1 MPSIRTLS
9 FVLICSLLS
18 AGCQSGS
25 VVAVPPP
32 KCPVPPAP
40 EAWVM
45 QKVEPTLTR
54 DLLNELSPSPIEETT
69 PLGN

>member
-1 MPSIRTLS
+1 MPRLRTIS
-9 FVLICSLLS
+9 FGLICATLIV
-18 AGCQSGS
+18 GCQSGS

-32 KCPVPPAP
+32 KCQVPPAP

-54 DLLNELSPSPIEETT
+54 DLLKELSPSPIKETT